1 MNDQFN
7 EYISQELG
15 IKNNSN
21 TECENNSIESELEE
35 EEINE
40 NKNKKEEFLNINQK
54 EIEIKNIKDN
64 NQKIKIPSNKKV
76 KITQKKYQ
84 ILPLSRKR
92 EILLQVKIF
101 FYYFQ
106 VEQTKNNLKEIA
118 RINNVKTKTLQRWIK
133 KGPERK
139 RGKIYLSK

>member
-118 RINNVKTKTLQRWIK
+118 RINNVKTKTLQRWVK

>member
-40 NKNKKEEFLNINQK
+40 NENKKEEFLNINQK

-64 NQKIKIPSNKKV
+64 NQKIKIPSNKKI

-118 RINNVKTKTLQRWIK
+118 RINNVKTKTLQRWVK